1 MEFLG
6 FSEFG
11 YVSKFNVFNKQEHQ
25 YGIQFEKDFKPFQDL
40 ELELAFGYLH
50 GLTDETSNHTILWN
64 IELEFN

>member
-1 MEFLG
+1 MG